1 MGQRRRIGEE
11 ELLSTILT
19 SRVIINERK
28 GTIRIELDIISITTL
43 RNNTKELQYGGVSF
57 AAYTATFPLPKR
69 ATSVDSRSMEMT
81 GRGQA
86 SIEISIFHIFHGG
99 FGAEKFFN
107 HQSDPNLFSN
117 LVYDRVGGKS
127 HGHRIYQVLI
137 TRSAVCNKMQTVY
150 RFRKRCLADTRCV
163 RPFPRAYM
171 PSPPPST
178 PAPGKYTCL
187 HAFELFI
194 GVSPISLSLSLS
206 FCEIYIYI
214 YTHLFHNSSGEF
226 FIGANKFGE
235 NPATETVPCPAENL
249 ANLTLAAWPTR
260 DKEANR
266 RGEER
271 ERERESKCK
280 CPEAQ
285 PRSGE
290 ARHRPPL

>member
-1 MGQRRRIGEE
+1 
-11 ELLSTILT
+11 
-19 SRVIINERK
+19 
-28 GTIRIELDIISITTL
+28 
-43 RNNTKELQYGGVSF
+43 
-57 AAYTATFPLPKR
+57 
-69 ATSVDSRSMEMT
+69 MEMT

-194 GVSPISLSLSLS
+194 GVSPISLSLFLS
-206 FCEIYIYI
+206 VKYIYI
-214 YTHLFHNSSGEF
+214 YT
-226 FIGANKFGE
+226 FI
-235 NPATETVPCPAENL
+235 
-249 ANLTLAAWPTR
+249 
-260 DKEANR
+260 
-266 RGEER
+266 
-271 ERERESKCK
+271 S
-280 CPEAQ
+280 
-285 PRSGE
+285 
-290 ARHRPPL
+290 

>member
-1 MGQRRRIGEE
+1 M
-11 ELLSTILT
+11 STILT

-194 GVSPISLSLSLS
+194 GVSPISLSLS

-214 YTHLFHNSSGEF
+214 HIYFITNFSSGRISSVKIRPRKPSRVRPKISQILPSRPGRHAIKKR
-226 FIGANKFGE
+226 IGGGK
-235 NPATETVPCPAENL
+235 
-249 ANLTLAAWPTR
+249 
-260 DKEANR
+260 
-266 RGEER
+266 R
-271 ERERESKCK
+271 ERERIEMQMSRG
-280 CPEAQ
+280 PAEV
-285 PRSGE
+285 RRGE
-290 ARHRPPL
+290 APAASLNLSRPFTGSARLFIF

>member
-1 MGQRRRIGEE
+1 
-11 ELLSTILT
+11 
-19 SRVIINERK
+19 
-28 GTIRIELDIISITTL
+28 
-43 RNNTKELQYGGVSF
+43 
-57 AAYTATFPLPKR
+57 
-69 ATSVDSRSMEMT
+69 MEMT

-206 FCEIYIYI
+206 VKYI
-214 YTHLFHNSSGEF
+214 YTHIYFIIHPANFSSGRISSAKIRPRKPSRVRPKISQILPSRPGRHAIKKR
-226 FIGANKFGE
+226 IGGGK
-235 NPATETVPCPAENL
+235 
-249 ANLTLAAWPTR
+249 
-260 DKEANR
+260 
-266 RGEER
+266 R
-271 ERERESKCK
+271 ERERIEMQMSRG
-280 CPEAQ
+280 PAEV
-285 PRSGE
+285 RRGE
-290 ARHRPPL
+290 APAASLNLSRPFTGSARLFIF